1 MSDSEI
7 DASLRPLSD
16 DSAESGQSGGCGD
29 GNAACCANFYEQD
42 IVQELMGGSFHPG
55 GEGLSRRLVESLGL
69 PEGARVLDVACG
81 VGTTTR
87 MMATDFGLNATGLD
101 FSKINVQKAAA
112 ASHEKP
118 IKKPTEA
125 DVPTE
130 GNAQDSSADSSQD
143 CCDPGTGCC
152 GSPGLASLDSS
163 ATIASSA
170 NQDRDS
176 ATPSG
181 GSAQFLHGSADAIPM
196 DDAALQGLT
205 CECAVSTFADQP
217 LVAAE
222 FFRVLKSGGVF
233 GMTDMVLNG
242 ILPDD
247 FSEKAAPWT
256 CVAKAMTVEG
266 YQRLFTDAG
275 FEVVAT
281 EDHSHTL
288 LELAKD
294 MKRKLVM
301 AGMGKALGA
310 LPSLG
315 MSFSEMR
322 SMLAQSTELVNS
334 GTIEYGLLV
343 FRKP

>member
-1 MSDSEI
+1 MNDPNLAASTPSPTPAPSASPG
-7 DASLRPLSD
+7 DAPEHNSN
-16 DSAESGQSGGCGD
+16 ACGTET
-29 GNAACCANFYEQD
+29 AACCANFYEQD

-55 GEGLSRRLVESLGL
+55 GEGLSRKLIESLGL
-69 PEGARVLDVACG
+69 AAKSRVLDVACG
-81 VGTTTR
+81 VGTTTQ
-87 MMATDFGLNATGLD
+87 MMAIDFGIDATGLD

-112 ASHEKP
+112 AAADKQKTG
-118 IKKPTEA
+118 IANDPTSAGDPPCCEPG
-125 DVPTE
+125 DSCCSVPELT
-130 GNAQDSSADSSQD
+130 S
-143 CCDPGTGCC
+143 
-152 GSPGLASLDSS
+152 LASAENGTSPTP
-163 ATIASSA
+163 AAPIA
-170 NQDRDS
+170 
-176 ATPSG
+176 
-181 GSAQFLHGSADAIPM
+181 GSTRFLHGSADAIPIE
-196 DDAALQGLT
+196 DATFEGLT

-217 LVAAE
+217 LVARE

-242 ILPDD
+242 DLPDD

-256 CVAKAMTVEG
+256 CVAKAMTVQG
-266 YQRLFTDAG
+266 YQQLFTDAG
-275 FEVVAT
+275 FEIVAS

-322 SMLAQSTELVNS
+322 AMLAQSTELVKS